1 MKLHCSTRTLQNQL
15 LRGEALE
22 PSVLLLVRSKK
33 NGTKEVEVCRNSF
46 LTSDAVALEPVPDVM
61 EHTNDRT
68 ALHVLSLQPRGDVH
82 DAVEVERL
90 LDLVTL
96 EPLTKIP
103 DRN

>member
-22 PSVLLLVRSKK
+22 PSVLLLVRSEK
-33 NGTKEVEVCRNSF
+33 NGTKEVEVRRNSF
-46 LTSDAVALEPVPDVM
+46 LTSDAVALDPVPDVM
-61 EHTNDRT
+61 EHTDDRT

-96 EPLTKIP
+96 EPLAKIP

>member
-22 PSVLLLVRSKK
+22 PSVLLLVRSEK
-33 NGTKEVEVCRNSF
+33 NTTKEVEVRRDSF
-46 LTSDAVALEPVPDVM
+46 LTSDVAALEPVADVM
-61 EHTNDRT
+61 EHTDDRT
-68 ALHVLSLQPRGDVH
+68 ALQILSLQPRGDVH